1 MKIFLL
7 RMSVLL
13 LVMTAVP
20 FSAFSVIKSDK
31 VRPAWLKKTPQAL
44 NNTYSFKVVSV
55 DNGQDLSSSQLL
67 ARAELTRYVKREF
80 NIQTSEEL
88 ESVSNTTMSGGNISD
103 YSENEKYV
111 LRVKSEDETVGIYCE
126 KVDEYYEVY
135 TENGIRVFKLYTLF
149 AVSNVGSNAYFD
161 DFRRTTQYGARGLWR
176 SAICPGWGQMYK
188 GSTAKGLTIL
198 AAEVATIGGIIFT
211 ENERATYESKMHSQ
225 PNFARQYKAKMDNY
239 ETARNCCIGV
249 AAAIYVYNLI
259 DAIVAPGAR
268 RVVVKPRNLQF
279 TPVAYKDFSGV
290 TFTYNF

>member
-13 LVMTAVP
+13 LVMTVVP

-31 VRPAWLKKTPQAL
+31 VRPAWLKNIPQAL

-161 DFRRTTQYGARGLWR
+161 DFRRTTLYGARGLWR

-188 GSTAKGLTIL
+188 GCTAKGLTIL
-198 AAEVATIGGIIFT
+198 AAEVAAIGGVIFT
-211 ENERATYESKMHSQ
+211 ENERATYKSKMHSQ
-225 PNFARQYKAKMDNY
+225 PNFAKQYKAKMDNY